1 MEFNSNQYSLNR
13 NIITPVQSYQNSQIY
28 QSNINYESQSTFPNT
43 GLSQSVNLLNNNF
56 PTQPNKEDNEI
67 NVLSDYRNTHLDINQ
82 INSGVE
88 YYNQP
93 NHYISTNQN
102 NTIVAPQKQVY
113 TENII
118 KTSYTTS
125 YTAPTKIPMKV
136 LPTKYLPTKYLPN
149 KIIEDNQAFNIKEF
163 AKVFPIKD
171 YHNNLNTVSN
181 TQIIQQSSK
190 EYFSNNIIDTTPN
203 NPVPIN
209 NVNSINEFT
218 SIDNVNSIEG
228 VTPITPITNISYAT
242 EEYKTTNYKTQTQEE
257 FQTVNYGLVDT
268 KTKEDRNMNI
278 YANNENIINKEYLI
292 NDYVEMPAEKKEIT
306 TNTEVIY
313 ENENKNINK
322 EYYIKSPVHEESKE
336 SFPHAFIHHSP
347 TIEKKANVNILS
359 PIQSP
364 LSNFETQS
372 FNQESTLYRLENEL
386 FNLRAENESYK
397 KQIQELD
404 RYKAE
409 AAQARELR
417 EQVEQ
422 LSPLK
427 DQLEEIASL
436 KAQLTE
442 LNELKL
448 KVKELENLRNQV
460 EQMTSNSIKKRK
472 FKALVKKGKKT
483 KINKKK
489 LELNEN
495 LESKKEELN
504 EPEEKNAD
512 LENNKDIVLEEKTEQ
527 TFVNGDIIQSIEELE
542 LIIRK
547 INKASKKMTLNLIYK
562 ATADTDRAADFH
574 KKCDEAKNTLV
585 LVETDKGKRF
595 GGYTSVSWKGKCIEK
610 MDKEAFVFS
619 LDKMK
624 IYENIP
630 GEKAIGCYPKFGPV
644 FLGCQIRIYDR
655 AFQKG
660 GTTYEKGLNY
670 KTTED
675 FELNGGERLFK
686 VKDIEVYE
694 VIPQ

>member
-56 PTQPNKEDNEI
+56 QTQPNKEDNEI

-118 KTSYTTS
+118 KTSYT
-125 YTAPTKIPMKV
+125 APTKIPMKV
-136 LPTKYLPTKYLPN
+136 LPTKYLPN
-149 KIIEDNQAFNIKEF
+149 KIIEDNQDFNIKEF

-181 TQIIQQSSK
+181 TQIIQQASK

-218 SIDNVNSIEG
+218 SINNVNSIEG

-278 YANNENIINKEYLI
+278 YANNENIINNEYLI

-347 TIEKKANVNILS
+347 TIEKKADVNILS

-372 FNQESTLYRLENEL
+372 FNQESTLYKLENEL

-409 AAQARELR
+409 AAQAKELR

-436 KAQLTE
+436 KAQLNE

-472 FKALVKKGKKT
+472 FKALGKKGKKT
-483 KINKKK
+483 KITKKK

-504 EPEEKNAD
+504 EPEEKNTD

-547 INKASKKMTLNLIYK
+547 INKSSKKMTLNLIYK

-644 FLGCQIRIYDR
+644 FLGCQIKIYDR

>member
-136 LPTKYLPTKYLPN
+136 LPTKYLPN
-149 KIIEDNQAFNIKEF
+149 KIIEDNQDFNIKEF

-181 TQIIQQSSK
+181 TQIIQQASK
-190 EYFSNNIIDTTPN
+190 EYFSNNIIDTIPN

-218 SIDNVNSIEG
+218 SIDKVNSIEG

-278 YANNENIINKEYLI
+278 YANNENIINNEYLI

-347 TIEKKANVNILS
+347 TIEKKADVNILS

-372 FNQESTLYRLENEL
+372 FNQESTLYKLENEL

-409 AAQARELR
+409 AAQAKELR

-472 FKALVKKGKKT
+472 FKTLGKKGKKT
-483 KINKKK
+483 KITKKK

-504 EPEEKNAD
+504 EPEEKNTD

-574 KKCDEAKNTLV
+574 KKCDDAKNTLV

>member
-1 MEFNSNQYSLNR
+1 
-13 NIITPVQSYQNSQIY
+13 
-28 QSNINYESQSTFPNT
+28 
-43 GLSQSVNLLNNNF
+43 
-56 PTQPNKEDNEI
+56 
-67 NVLSDYRNTHLDINQ
+67 
-82 INSGVE
+82 
-88 YYNQP
+88 
-93 NHYISTNQN
+93 
-102 NTIVAPQKQVY
+102 
-113 TENII
+113 
-118 KTSYTTS
+118 
-125 YTAPTKIPMKV
+125 
-136 LPTKYLPTKYLPN
+136 
-149 KIIEDNQAFNIKEF
+149 
-163 AKVFPIKD
+163 
-171 YHNNLNTVSN
+171 
-181 TQIIQQSSK
+181 
-190 EYFSNNIIDTTPN
+190 
-203 NPVPIN
+203 
-209 NVNSINEFT
+209 
-218 SIDNVNSIEG
+218 
-228 VTPITPITNISYAT
+228 
-242 EEYKTTNYKTQTQEE
+242 
-257 FQTVNYGLVDT
+257 
-268 KTKEDRNMNI
+268 MNI
-278 YANNENIINKEYLI
+278 YANNENIINNEYLI

-347 TIEKKANVNILS
+347 TIEKKADVNILS

-364 LSNFETQS
+364 LSNFETKS
-372 FNQESTLYRLENEL
+372 FNQESTLYKLENEL

-409 AAQARELR
+409 AAQAKELR

-472 FKALVKKGKKT
+472 FKALGKKGKKT
-483 KINKKK
+483 KITKKK

-504 EPEEKNAD
+504 EPEEKNTD

>member
-67 NVLSDYRNTHLDINQ
+67 NVLSDYRNAHLDINQ

-136 LPTKYLPTKYLPN
+136 LPTKYLPN

-171 YHNNLNTVSN
+171 YHNNLNTESN
-181 TQIIQQSSK
+181 TQIIQKSSK

-278 YANNENIINKEYLI
+278 YANNENIINNEYLI

-347 TIEKKANVNILS
+347 TIEKKADVNILS

-372 FNQESTLYRLENEL
+372 FNQESTLYKLENAL

-409 AAQARELR
+409 AAQAKELR

-436 KAQLTE
+436 KAQLNE

-472 FKALVKKGKKT
+472 FKALGKKGKKT

-504 EPEEKNAD
+504 EPEEKNTD

-562 ATADTDRAADFH
+562 ATADSDRAADFH
-574 KKCDEAKNTLV
+574 KKCDEAQNTLV
-585 LVETDKGKRF
+585 LIETDKGKRF
-595 GGYTSVSWKGKCIEK
+595 GGYTSVSWKGNCIDK
-610 MDKEAFVFS
+610 MDKDAFIFS

-624 IYENIP
+624 IYENIE

-644 FLGCQIRIYDR
+644 FLGCQIRIYDK
-655 AFQKG
+655 AFHKG

-670 KTTED
+670 KTDED
-675 FELNGGERLFK
+675 FELNDGERLFN

>member
-67 NVLSDYRNTHLDINQ
+67 NVLSDYRNAHLDINQ

-136 LPTKYLPTKYLPN
+136 LSTKYLPN
-149 KIIEDNQAFNIKEF
+149 KIIEDNQDFNIKEF

-181 TQIIQQSSK
+181 TQIIQQASK

-203 NPVPIN
+203 NAISIN
-209 NVNSINEFT
+209 NVNSINEIT

-278 YANNENIINKEYLI
+278 YANNENIINNEYLI

-322 EYYIKSPVHEESKE
+322 EYYINSPVHEEPKE

-347 TIEKKANVNILS
+347 TIEKKADVNILS

-372 FNQESTLYRLENEL
+372 FNQESTLYKLENEL

-472 FKALVKKGKKT
+472 FKTLGKKGKKT

-504 EPEEKNAD
+504 EPEEKNTD

>member
-136 LPTKYLPTKYLPN
+136 LPTKYLPN

-171 YHNNLNTVSN
+171 YHNNLNTESN
-181 TQIIQQSSK
+181 TQIIQKSSK

-278 YANNENIINKEYLI
+278 YANNENIINNEYLI

-347 TIEKKANVNILS
+347 TIEKKADVNILS

-372 FNQESTLYRLENEL
+372 FNQESTLYKLENEL

-472 FKALVKKGKKT
+472 FKALGKKGKKT
-483 KINKKK
+483 KITKKK

-504 EPEEKNAD
+504 EPEEKNTD

>member
-136 LPTKYLPTKYLPN
+136 LPTKYLPN

-171 YHNNLNTVSN
+171 YHNNLNTESN
-181 TQIIQQSSK
+181 TQIIQKSSK

-278 YANNENIINKEYLI
+278 YANNENIINNEYLI

-372 FNQESTLYRLENEL
+372 FNQESTLYKLENEL

-409 AAQARELR
+409 AAQAKELR

-472 FKALVKKGKKT
+472 FKALGKKGKKT
-483 KINKKK
+483 KISKKK

-504 EPEEKNAD
+504 EPEEKNTD

>member
-102 NTIVAPQKQVY
+102 NTIVTPQKQVY

-136 LPTKYLPTKYLPN
+136 LPTKYLPN

-171 YHNNLNTVSN
+171 YHNNLNTESN
-181 TQIIQQSSK
+181 TQIIQKSSK

-278 YANNENIINKEYLI
+278 YANNENIINNEYLI

-347 TIEKKANVNILS
+347 TIEKKADVNILS

-372 FNQESTLYRLENEL
+372 FNQESTLYKLENEL

-409 AAQARELR
+409 AAQAKELR

-436 KAQLTE
+436 KGQLNE

-472 FKALVKKGKKT
+472 FKALGKKGKKT

-504 EPEEKNAD
+504 EPEEKNTD

-595 GGYTSVSWKGKCIEK
+595 GGYTSVSWKGKYIEK

>member
-136 LPTKYLPTKYLPN
+136 LPTKYLPN
-149 KIIEDNQAFNIKEF
+149 KIIEDNQDFNIKEF

-171 YHNNLNTVSN
+171 YHNNLNTESN
-181 TQIIQQSSK
+181 TQIIQKSSK

-278 YANNENIINKEYLI
+278 YANNENIINNEYLI

-322 EYYIKSPVHEESKE
+322 EYYIKSPVHEEPKE

-347 TIEKKANVNILS
+347 TIEKKADVNILS

-372 FNQESTLYRLENEL
+372 FNQESTLYKLENEL

-409 AAQARELR
+409 AAQAKELR

-448 KVKELENLRNQV
+448 KIKELENLRNQV

-472 FKALVKKGKKT
+472 FKTLGKKGKKT
-483 KINKKK
+483 KITKKK

-504 EPEEKNAD
+504 EPEEKNTD

>member
-56 PTQPNKEDNEI
+56 QTQPNKEDNEI

-118 KTSYTTS
+118 KTSYT
-125 YTAPTKIPMKV
+125 APTKIPMKV
-136 LPTKYLPTKYLPN
+136 LPTKYLPN
-149 KIIEDNQAFNIKEF
+149 KIIEDNQDFNIKEF

-181 TQIIQQSSK
+181 TQIIQQASK

-218 SIDNVNSIEG
+218 SINNVNSIEG

-278 YANNENIINKEYLI
+278 YANNENIINNEYLI

-347 TIEKKANVNILS
+347 TIEKKADVNILS

-372 FNQESTLYRLENEL
+372 FNQESTLYKLENEL

-409 AAQARELR
+409 AAQAKELR

-436 KAQLTE
+436 KAQLNE

-448 KVKELENLRNQV
+448 KIKELENLRNQV

-472 FKALVKKGKKT
+472 FKALGKKGKKT
-483 KINKKK
+483 KITKKK

-504 EPEEKNAD
+504 EPEEKNTD

-547 INKASKKMTLNLIYK
+547 INKSSKKMTLNLIYK

-644 FLGCQIRIYDR
+644 FLGCQIKIYDR

>member
-136 LPTKYLPTKYLPN
+136 LPTKYLPN

-181 TQIIQQSSK
+181 TQIIQQASK

-278 YANNENIINKEYLI
+278 YANNENIINNEYLI

-372 FNQESTLYRLENEL
+372 FNQESTLYKLENEL

-472 FKALVKKGKKT
+472 FKTLGKKGKKT

-504 EPEEKNAD
+504 EPEEKNTD

>member
-136 LPTKYLPTKYLPN
+136 LPTKYLPN
-149 KIIEDNQAFNIKEF
+149 KIIEDNQDFNIKEF

-171 YHNNLNTVSN
+171 YHNNLNTESN
-181 TQIIQQSSK
+181 TQIIQKSSK

-278 YANNENIINKEYLI
+278 YANNENIINNEYLI

-347 TIEKKANVNILS
+347 TIEKKADVNILS

-372 FNQESTLYRLENEL
+372 FNQESTLYKLENEL

-472 FKALVKKGKKT
+472 FKTLGKKGKKT
-483 KINKKK
+483 KITKKK

-504 EPEEKNAD
+504 EPEEKNTD